1 MLTALRAFS
10 PTPLIQS
17 LHCDV
22 RWTQQTLYL
31 EYQLVA
37 ERAALNWPAP
47 AANPQ
52 RRMAL
57 WEHTCFECFVADPTA
72 TGYTEVNVA
81 PCGDWN
87 CFDFQ
92 AYRLGMQASSSASLQ
107 SMSAQ
112 LDDTYQTR
120 IQVEL
125 DLPDWSEAVPALQ
138 LGLSAIIEDKQGQ
151 RHYYAL
157 QHIDGNPDFHHRDT
171 HILTI
176 TRGIE

>member
-1 MLTALRAFS
+1 MPIALQAFS
-10 PTPLIQS
+10 PTSLIQS

-22 RWTQQTLYL
+22 RWTQQTLHL

-37 ERAALNWPAP
+37 EFAALHWPPP
-47 AANPQ
+47 AAKPQ

-57 WEHTCFECFVADPTA
+57 WEHTCFECFVADSTT

-81 PCGDWN
+81 PSGDWN

-112 LDDTYQTR
+112 LDDEHQAR
-120 IQVEL
+120 IQVE
-125 DLPDWSEAVPALQ
+125 
-138 LGLSAIIEDKQGQ
+138 
-151 RHYYAL
+151 
-157 QHIDGNPDFHHRDT
+157 PDFHHRDT